1 MCSWLANLQSKTF
14 ERTDSSH
21 VEWRH
26 STSRLLRLQRRQ
38 FAQPLLSVRRLPMA
52 TDNQPLTNRPR
63 HPEWNSWTVWK
74 ISFRSLARNMCIVHY
89 PHHTQWRTP
98 MFLAGLLKDIFS
110 KQCASLASPALRTW
124 ALIRLPTVY
133 FFRSLQT
140 CTNSDIRLHVSSKNI
155 HTYSFVTVSWMNF
168 VICLCVAL
176 KLLYLIVL
184 FSAPHSL

>member
-1 MCSWLANLQSKTF
+1 VYRALDGTCQTSEDVVCSWLANLQSKTF

-98 MFLAGLLKDIFS
+98 MFLAGLLKDIFFQTVRIIGVASFAHLGTYPTSNCLFLQVTS
-110 KQCASLASPALRTW
+110 K
-124 ALIRLPTVY
+124 
-133 FFRSLQT
+133 
-140 CTNSDIRLHVSSKNI
+140 LH
-155 HTYSFVTVSWMNF
+155 
-168 VICLCVAL
+168 
-176 KLLYLIVL
+176 KLW
-184 FSAPHSL
+184 HSTSRIQ